1 MGLQKFVRGLLGRFC
16 EAPGALLGGSWVP
29 PWKVM
34 GASWLLAGNLL
45 RSFWKALR
53 ALSERLESFW
63 EASGSFRKFK
73 VYSLKFKSL
82 KFKI

>member
-1 MGLQKFVRGLLGRFC
+1 MGLPKFVRGLLGRFC
-16 EAPGALLGGSWVP
+16 EAPGALLGGLGGSWVP
-29 PWKVM
+29 SWKVM
-34 GASWLLAGNLL
+34 GASWLLAGSLL

-73 VYSLKFKSL
+73 VYSLKFK
-82 KFKI
+82 F